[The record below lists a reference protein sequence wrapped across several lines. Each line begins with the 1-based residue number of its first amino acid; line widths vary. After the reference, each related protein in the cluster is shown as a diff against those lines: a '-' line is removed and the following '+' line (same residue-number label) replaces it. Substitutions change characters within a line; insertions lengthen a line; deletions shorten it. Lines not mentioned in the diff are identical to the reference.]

1 MILTSPDIFSLGLQG
16 DISGEK
22 YSPRTLDSWSGS
34 AINSSALS
42 TNAPS
47 NASILPPCAGDMQVL
62 TLVIH
67 VIADFLTAVTG
78 LTTGTSKAGTTA
90 FENIG
95 FAVKLVSNGWCSNN
109 WSKMIKFYIKIIC

>member
-1 MILTSPDIFSLGLQG
+1 MIILTSPDIFALGLQG

-34 AINSSALS
+34 AVNSSALS

-47 NASILPPCAGDMQVL
+47 IASVWPPCTHEMQVL

-67 VIADFLTAVTG
+67 VIADFLTPVTG
-78 LTTGTSKAGTTA
+78 LTNGTSKAGTTA
-90 FENIG
+90 IENIG
-95 FAVKLVSNGWCSNN
+95 FAGKLVSNNN
-109 WSKMIKFYIKIIC
+109 NNNNNNNNV